1 MCGRF
6 VLDSPVDIIVNE
18 FSVERPSFNLKKSFN
33 VSPSQTILVLIFDGK
48 RRLIPCRWGY
58 IPSWSKDESIG
69 NRMINARAE
78 TITKKPS
85 FKNAFKKRRCLII
98 ADGFYEWQRRENTKS
113 PFFIHLKSNRP
124 FGLAGLYNVWTS
136 PDGTPLCTCTI
147 VTTEANRILREVH
160 GRMPAIISKKK
171 YDVWLDPAINDSS
184 ELLPLL
190 QPYPADEIEFFEVSK
205 RVNSPKNDS
214 PENIEPLHS

>member
-33 VSPSQTILVLIFDGK
+33 VSPSQTILVLISDSK

>member
-6 VLDSPVDIIVNE
+6 VLESPVDSIMNE
-18 FSVERPSFNLKKSFN
+18 FNAERPSFQLEKSFN
-33 VSPSQTILVLIFDGK
+33 VSPGQTVLLLISEGK
-48 RRLIPCRWGY
+48 RKLIPCRWGY
-58 IPSWSKDESIG
+58 IPSWSKDEKIG

-78 TITKKPS
+78 TIAEKPS
-85 FKNAFKKRRCLII
+85 FKNAFKKRRCMVI
-98 ADGFYEWQRRENTKS
+98 ADGFYEWRHRNNTKS
-113 PFFIHLKSNRP
+113 PFFIRLKSKRP

-136 PDGTPLCTCTI
+136 PDGKPLCTCTI
-147 VTTEANRILREVH
+147 VTTEANRILREIH

-214 PENIEPLHS
+214 PENIQPLHS